1 MDGAEAEVVTTSVAI
16 ERAVEAG
23 LDLVEIAPTAKP
35 PVAKIMDFKKFLF
48 EQKKKKKEIKS
59 KAQKVVLK
67 EIRFGPNTDEHDF
80 LFKLKHGRKFLEEGA
95 KLKAFVFFRGRT
107 ILFKDKGEILLLKLA
122 SELADIADVEAIT
135 KKCERCLK

>member
-80 LFKLKHGRKFLEEGA
+80 LFNLKNGRKFLE
-95 KLKAFVFFRGRT
+95 
-107 ILFKDKGEILLLKLA
+107 
-122 SELADIADVEAIT
+122 
-135 KKCERCLK
+135 

>member
-48 EQKKKKKEIKS
+48 EQKKKK
-59 KAQKVVLK
+59 
-67 EIRFGPNTDEHDF
+67 
-80 LFKLKHGRKFLEEGA
+80 
-95 KLKAFVFFRGRT
+95 
-107 ILFKDKGEILLLKLA
+107 
-122 SELADIADVEAIT
+122 T
-135 KKCERCLK
+135 KK

>member
-95 KLKAFVFFRGRT
+95 KLKAFRSYAKNGRKENDNFLESQKET
-107 ILFKDKGEILLLKLA
+107 VNNKSRDN
-122 SELADIADVEAIT
+122 
-135 KKCERCLK
+135 KC

>member
-107 ILFKDKGEILLLKLA
+107 ILFKEKGEILLLKLVRL
-122 SELADIADVEAIT
+122 ENLWI
-135 KKCERCLK
+135 L